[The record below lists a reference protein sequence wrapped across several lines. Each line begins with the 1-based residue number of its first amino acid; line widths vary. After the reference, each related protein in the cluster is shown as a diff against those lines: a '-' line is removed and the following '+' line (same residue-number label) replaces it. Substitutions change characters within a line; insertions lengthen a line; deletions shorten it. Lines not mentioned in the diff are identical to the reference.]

1 MTTSLSVGLHV
12 CFCDMQ
18 HGKTALHMAA
28 EIKNA
33 EIIDVLASFRNIDV
47 NRTNSNGETALYV
60 SSRVVHTATASHLL
74 AAGADANAAR
84 PDDGSTP
91 LHCAC
96 QDGDGSALVG
106 LLLDDGA
113 RPDAGRRST
122 RSDVTGITPLHDTAD
137 AGVLTSAL
145 AVGSLSMFL
154 VRHRERAM
162 SPPITTWNFVQ
173 LSPNVAAATVAIS
186 VQLEAGVSAPR
197 RRESRSSS
205 TNCH

>member
-106 LLLDDGA
+106 LLLDGGA
-113 RPDAGRRST
+113 RPDVGGGRRGRTSLESLRCQRRRRRRSIGRDTVRPRRDAGGHGDGPRLRRAAGRRHSQ
-122 RSDVTGITPLHDTAD
+122 S
-137 AGVLTSAL
+137 
-145 AVGSLSMFL
+145 
-154 VRHRERAM
+154 
-162 SPPITTWNFVQ
+162 W
-173 LSPNVAAATVAIS
+173 
-186 VQLEAGVSAPR
+186 
-197 RRESRSSS
+197 
-205 TNCH
+205 